1 MADPK
6 QYTPKFRPGQDVGY
20 RATADVRAGRIV
32 EVTGDTAVAE
42 AAAGS
47 TKTVGIAATTV
58 KAGELLLVMSGGVQ
72 RPLASGAIAAGD
84 RVAAAAGG
92 TVATATTAT
101 IGTAIAAAANGAQAL
116 IKLDK

>member
-1 MADPK
+1 MAET
-6 QYTPKFRPGQDVGY
+6 YTAKFRPGQDVTY
-20 RATADVRAGRIV
+20 RASADVRAGRLV
-32 EVTGDTAVAE
+32 EITGDTAVAE

-47 TKTVGIAATTV
+47 LKTVGVSGHSA
-58 KAGELLLVMSGGVQ
+58 KAGELVRVQSGGVH
-72 RPLASGAIAAGD
+72 RPIATGAIAAGA

-92 TVATATTAT
+92 TVATATEAT